1 MKFDPDTYDATD
13 LFRIESEN
21 FYKCPIKND
30 DKTKQGIIEARR
42 DWTEDAIV
50 RLEEADLFWIR
61 ALHNNQQFKEMAL
74 EVVDA
79 VTVNKVISLNIPPP
93 IFLDVPRYK
102 GTLVNAVYRKSDDAF
117 IGWDMCK
124 TIHQT
129 HITLFSAVL
138 PEHRNQGHH
147 TEMEIA
153 GSKYIFGVRN
163 YLESIARIPISES
176 NSNWAISMSESFEAG
191 KNESIDRGFPVR
203 YGEAKIT
210 IDSYHW
216 WINQPE
222 NKKFK
227 DSYFD
232 YSDLYS

>member
-30 DKTKQGIIEARR
+30 DETKQGIIEARR
-42 DWTEDAIV
+42 DWTDSAV
-50 RLEEADLFWIR
+50 VHLDEADLFYIR

-74 EVVDA
+74 EA
-79 VTVNKVISLNIPPP
+79 GGFCLNIPPP
-93 IFLDVPRYK
+93 SILDLPRYK

-124 TIHQT
+124 TIYQT

-138 PEHRNQGHH
+138 PEHRHQGHH
-147 TEMEIA
+147 TEIEIA

-163 YLESIARIPISES
+163 YLESIALVPISES
-176 NSNWAISMSESFEAG
+176 NQNWAISMSDSFEAS

-203 YGEAKIT
+203 YGEVKIT
-210 IDSYHW
+210 ESSYHW
-216 WINQPE
+216 WIDQPE

-227 DSYFD
+227 DAYFD